1 MNKMALDTGM
11 SAATMRRLVRKD
23 LKMTPYHL
31 KKRQLLSAATRHKR
45 LARAKVLLRE
55 VKSGMAPNIV
65 FSDEKLFTIQQVH
78 NSQND
83 CILYCD

>member
-23 LKMTPYHL
+23 LKMTPYCL
-31 KKRQLLSAATRHKR
+31 KKRQLLSAATRDKR
-45 LARAKVLLRE
+45 LAQAKVLLRE
-55 VKSGMAPNIV
+55 VKSGTAPNIV

-83 CILYCD
+83 HILSS